1 MTDDAGTSAG
11 STGTSADSAGTVD
24 EETSRAYG
32 GLIGAFPYAF
42 RQTES
47 WLFRSYV
54 VVAGL
59 ATAFLTLVFGLA
71 LIRLLGA
78 TAGARFSIAR
88 AFVIL
93 VGLGAVAP
101 TVTPVLL
108 VARSYRREIQ
118 RRAGYDLGLAL
129 SGYLFLVSLYA
140 LVLAAMPASF
150 VLDGET
156 VSRPAAATAGA
167 LEPVVAAL
175 YAVPATASLVIPT
188 AAFGVILAVHRLR
201 G

>member
-1 MTDDAGTSAG
+1 M
-11 STGTSADSAGTVD
+11 ADGY
-24 EETSRAYG
+24 R
-32 GLIGAFPYAF
+32 GLFGAFPYAF

-108 VARSYRREIQ
+108 VARSYLAV
-118 RRAGYDLGLAL
+118 RAGARRDAG
-129 SGYLFLVSLYA
+129 V
-140 LVLAAMPASF
+140 V
-150 VLDGET
+150 
-156 VSRPAAATAGA
+156 RP
-167 LEPVVAAL
+167 
-175 YAVPATASLVIPT
+175 
-188 AAFGVILAVHRLR
+188 RR
-201 G
+201 